1 MIVQPESLVLP
12 VTKTLTTILQQL
24 IDQSAIDTA
33 NGVVINF
40 RDPDYS
46 AKYGGYH
53 PVEVAINNTGALLY
67 ITDFAYAGHPPFAE
81 LAKEID
87 FDFSCQLFQHYG
99 IDRPLIRGKALYR
112 LWQSNFCAY
121 YKQRVYQTEVTSL

>member
-12 VTKTLTTILQQL
+12 VTKALTTILPQL
-24 IDQSAIDTA
+24 IDQSTIDTA

-53 PVEVAINNTGALLY
+53 PVEVSINNTGALLY
-67 ITDFAYAGHPPFAE
+67 ITDFAYDGHPPFAE
-81 LAKEID
+81 LVKEID
-87 FDFSCQLFQHYG
+87 FDFSCQLFQHYV
-99 IDRPLIRGKALYR
+99 INRSLISSKALYR
-112 LWQSNFCAY
+112 LLKSYFCATY
-121 YKQRVYQTEVTSL
+121 RQRAHQTLFTTL

>member
-12 VTKTLTTILQQL
+12 VTKALTTILQQL

-46 AKYGGYH
+46 AKYVGYH
-53 PVEVAINNTGALLY
+53 PDLFAIETPPPIWAWIKIDLMLSV
-67 ITDFAYAGHPPFAE
+67 GHF
-81 LAKEID
+81 
-87 FDFSCQLFQHYG
+87 
-99 IDRPLIRGKALYR
+99 R
-112 LWQSNFCAY
+112 L
-121 YKQRVYQTEVTSL
+121 K

>member
-1 MIVQPESLVLP
+1 MIAQPRSLVLP
-12 VTKTLTTILQQL
+12 VTKALTTSLQQW
-24 IDQSAIDTA
+24 IDKSAIDTA
-33 NGVVINF
+33 NGVVINY

-53 PVEVAINNTGALLY
+53 PVEVAINQNGALLY

-99 IDRPLIRGKALYR
+99 IDHPLIRGKALYK

>member
-1 MIVQPESLVLP
+1 MIVQPEGLVLP
-12 VTKTLTTILQQL
+12 VTKAFTTILQQL
-24 IDQSAIDTA
+24 IDQSTIDTA

-53 PVEVAINNTGALLY
+53 PVEVAINQNGTLLY

-81 LAKEID
+81 LVKEID
-87 FDFSCQLFQHYG
+87 FDFSCQLFHHSA
-99 IDRPLIRGKALYR
+99 IDHPLIRGKALSK

>member
-1 MIVQPESLVLP
+1 MIVQPEGRLLP
-12 VTKTLTTILQQL
+12 VTKAFTTILQQL

-53 PVEVAINNTGALLY
+53 PVEVAINQNGALLY

-99 IDRPLIRGKALYR
+99 IDHPLIWGKALYR

-121 YKQRVYQTEVTSL
+121 YKQHVYQTEVTSL